1 MRDKIATKRKI
12 VAGMIELMDE
22 MPYKEIT
29 VKEICQQTKIS
40 RMTYYRNFHDKKDL
54 LIYHFDGLFTQ
65 FIQSV
70 SSSHSRTFFD
80 IATIFFNLIKDD
92 QHVME
97 LLVKN
102 DLTMILRE
110 RLRYYIGGLIDQNV
124 LQIREN
130 SSKLLVSLISGG
142 LTEMLITWTNDGM
155 KEPVE
160 SLVIFSSKYMHFK
173 S

>member
-12 VAGMIELMDE
+12 VAGMIELMDT

-29 VKEICQQTKIS
+29 VKQICQQIKVS

-54 LIYHFDGLFTQ
+54 LIYHFDGLFTR

-80 IATIFFNLIKDD
+80 IATIFFNLIKED

-97 LLVKN
+97 LLIQN

-155 KEPVE
+155 QEPVE